1 MGTRDIETAVFFD
14 DDRRYADLLNG
25 YIFDGKQIVTEKQ
38 FYSQDTREVG
48 KSRRGS
54 LTVKK
59 KKNIQRFRDG
69 VKRVAFGTSFTIIA
83 LEHQDKIHRGM
94 PVRIMV
100 EDALSY
106 DRQMKKIQ
114 KQNREKGVL
123 DKNDYI
129 SSLTSTD
136 VLTPVITIV
145 IYYGE
150 KPWDIAKD
158 IYEILD
164 HKNLP
169 EEIKI
174 FINHYPIHVLDV
186 RRFTNEECFKTDVR
200 EVFGFIRRSSDKK
213 AVEQY
218 LKEREKQFENIDE
231 DAYDLIAA
239 MTDTKQLQ
247 QVKEKYRS
255 EEGGINMCKGLLDW
269 VEESKMEGEKQGMR
283 RGITQGKAAG
293 ELTILNLI
301 TAMQLDGRTSEIT
314 RLSSEPEFLEG
325 MKKHYHIQ

>member
-1 MGTRDIETAVFFD
+1 MGTKDIETAVFFD

-25 YIFDGKQIVTEKQ
+25 YIFNGKQVITEKQ
-38 FYSQDTREVG
+38 LYSQDTREAG
-48 KSRRGS
+48 KSCRVN
-54 LTVKK
+54 LTVKEK
-59 KKNIQRFRDG
+59 KHIQRFRDG

-83 LEHQDKIHRGM
+83 LEHQDKIQRGM
-94 PVRIMV
+94 PVRVMV

-114 KQNREKGVL
+114 KQNREEGVL

-129 SSLTSTD
+129 SSLTDTD
-136 VLTPVITIV
+136 VLTPVVTIV

-150 KPWDIAKD
+150 KPWDTAKD

-169 EEIKI
+169 EEIKT
-174 FINHYPIHVLDV
+174 FINHYPIHVLEV
-186 RRFTNEECFKTDVR
+186 RRFTNEEYFKTDVR

-247 QVKEKYRS
+247 QVKERYRS

-269 VEESKMEGEKQGMR
+269 VEESKMEGEKQGISR
-283 RGITQGKAAG
+283 GKAAG

>member
-1 MGTRDIETAVFFD
+1 M
-14 DDRRYADLLNG
+14 
-25 YIFDGKQIVTEKQ
+25 
-38 FYSQDTREVG
+38 
-48 KSRRGS
+48 
-54 LTVKK
+54 
-59 KKNIQRFRDG
+59 
-69 VKRVAFGTSFTIIA
+69 RV
-83 LEHQDKIHRGM
+83 
-94 PVRIMV
+94 MV

-114 KQNREKGVL
+114 KQNREKDIL

-129 SSLTSTD
+129 SRLTETD
-136 VLTPVITIV
+136 VLTPVVTIV

-150 KPWDIAKD
+150 KPWDTAKD

-169 EEIKI
+169 EEIKT

-186 RRFTNEECFKTDVR
+186 RRFTKEECFKTDVR

-218 LKEREKQFENIDE
+218 LKERKKQFENIDE

-247 QVKEKYRS
+247 QVKDKYRS

-269 VEESKMEGEKQGMR
+269 VEEGKKEGRLEGEKQGISR
-283 RGITQGKAAG
+283 GKAAG

-325 MKKHYHIQ
+325 MKKYYHIQ

>member
-1 MGTRDIETAVFFD
+1 MGTKDIETAVFFD
-14 DDRRYADLLNG
+14 DDKRYADLLNG
-25 YIFDGKQIVTEKQ
+25 YIFDGKQVIAEKQ
-38 FYSQDTREVG
+38 LYSQDTRETG
-48 KSRRGS
+48 KTHKGNQIIGR
-54 LTVKK
+54 

-83 LEHQDKIHRGM
+83 LKHQDKIHRGI
-94 PVRIMV
+94 PVRVMV

-114 KQNREKGVL
+114 KQNREKDIL

-129 SSLTSTD
+129 SRLTETD
-136 VLTPVITIV
+136 VLTPVVTIV

-150 KPWDIAKD
+150 KPWDTAKD

-169 EEIKI
+169 EEIKT

-186 RRFTNEECFKTDVR
+186 RRFTKEECFKTDVR

-218 LKEREKQFENIDE
+218 LKERKKQFENIDE

-247 QVKEKYRS
+247 QVKDKYRS

-269 VEESKMEGEKQGMR
+269 VEESKKEGRLEGEKQGISR
-283 RGITQGKAAG
+283 GKAAG

-325 MKKHYHIQ
+325 MKKYYHIQ

>member
-1 MGTRDIETAVFFD
+1 MGTKDIETAVFFD
-14 DDRRYADLLNG
+14 DDKRYADLLNG
-25 YIFDGKQIVTEKQ
+25 YIFNGKQVITEKQ
-38 FYSQDTREVG
+38 LYSQDTRETG
-48 KSRRGS
+48 KTHKGNQIIGR
-54 LTVKK
+54 

-94 PVRIMV
+94 PVRVMV

-106 DRQMKKIQ
+106 DRQMKKLQ
-114 KQNREKGVL
+114 KQNRENGVL

-129 SSLTSTD
+129 SSLTETD
-136 VLTPVITIV
+136 VLTPVVTIV

-150 KPWDIAKD
+150 KPWDMAKD

-169 EEIKI
+169 EEIKT

-186 RRFTNEECFKTDVR
+186 RRFTNEEYFKTDVR

-247 QVKEKYRS
+247 LVKDKYRS

-269 VEESKMEGEKQGMR
+269 VEESKSE
-283 RGITQGKAAG
+283 G
-293 ELTILNLI
+293 ELTILKLI

-325 MKKHYHIQ
+325 MKKHYHVQ

>member
-1 MGTRDIETAVFFD
+1 M
-14 DDRRYADLLNG
+14 LNG
-25 YIFDGKQIVTEKQ
+25 YIFDGKQVVTEKQ

-136 VLTPVITIV
+136 ALTPVVTIV

-169 EEIKI
+169 EEIKT

-255 EEGGINMCKGLLDW
+255 AEGGINMCKGLLDW

-283 RGITQGKAAG
+283 RGITQGKDAG

-301 TAMQLDGRTSEIT
+301 AAMQLDGRTSEIT

>member
-1 MGTRDIETAVFFD
+1 MGTKYIETAIFFD

-25 YIFDGKQIVTEKQ
+25 YIFDGKQVIMEKQ
-38 FYSQDTREVG
+38 LYSQDTRETG
-48 KSRRGS
+48 KSQKDSWGVQKR
-54 LTVKK
+54 KK
-59 KKNIQRFRDG
+59 IQRFRDG

-94 PVRIMV
+94 PVRVMV

-106 DRQMKKIQ
+106 DRQMKKLQ

-123 DKNDYI
+123 NKKDYI
-129 SSLTSTD
+129 SSLTDTD
-136 VLTPVITIV
+136 VLTPVVTIV

-150 KPWDIAKD
+150 EPWNNSKD
-158 IYEILD
+158 IYDILA
-164 HKNLP
+164 HKDLP
-169 EEIKI
+169 EEIKT

-186 RRFTNEECFKTDVR
+186 RRFTNEECFQTDVR
-200 EVFGFIRRSSDKK
+200 EVFGFIRRSLDKE
-213 AVEQY
+213 AVKQY
-218 LKEREKQFENIDE
+218 LKEREEQFTNIDE

-247 QVKEKYRS
+247 MVKDKYRS

-269 VEESKMEGEKQGMR
+269 VEESKIEGKS
-283 RGITQGKAAG
+283 AG
-293 ELTILNLI
+293 ELTILKLI
-301 TAMQLDGRTSEIT
+301 TAMQLDGRTSDIT